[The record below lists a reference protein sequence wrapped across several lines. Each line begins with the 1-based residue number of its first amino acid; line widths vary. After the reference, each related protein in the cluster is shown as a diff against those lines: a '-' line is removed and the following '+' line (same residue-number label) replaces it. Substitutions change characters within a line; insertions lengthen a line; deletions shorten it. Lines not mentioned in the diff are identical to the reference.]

1 MSTSDRRPKNPRD
14 SSNSPNRSRGNSSS
28 RRNTSG
34 KNQNS
39 KRKPKTSNARQG
51 DRTAK
56 GKLSGGAPR
65 KYKKNTSSRQKDV
78 LDPIPGNREWGGL
91 ARKGVLRVHH
101 DDQKILQQ
109 VPEKPEPLDPAEKER
124 EEQRIL
130 RKEKRD
136 RRHEELR
143 IEAKA
148 ALARAKTNPKA
159 KKTSHLRP
167 YKRKPITR
175 GPRQYGE
182 LQPRFRKA
190 YGPERGK
197 KYLKLFHE
205 AIRAFEDERFD
216 DAGRKIQ
223 PLTKIDH
230 KVPEVH
236 ELFGLIL
243 YRRGEYIKA
252 AEALERFRSFAS
264 STEQHPVLMDCYRAE
279 RRWSDI
285 EFLWDELR
293 EISPSGALVVE
304 GRIVM
309 AGSFADRG
317 NLREAVRLL
326 EKGWK
331 APKRPHDH
339 HLRRAYAL
347 ADLYD
352 RAGNIPRAREIFA
365 WIVKFVPDF
374 VDANERL
381 KNLR

>member
-1 MSTSDRRPKNPRD
+1 
-14 SSNSPNRSRGNSSS
+14 
-28 RRNTSG
+28 
-34 KNQNS
+34 
-39 KRKPKTSNARQG
+39 
-51 DRTAK
+51 
-56 GKLSGGAPR
+56 
-65 KYKKNTSSRQKDV
+65 
-78 LDPIPGNREWGGL
+78 
-91 ARKGVLRVHH
+91 
-101 DDQKILQQ
+101 
-109 VPEKPEPLDPAEKER
+109 
-124 EEQRIL
+124 
-130 RKEKRD
+130 
-136 RRHEELR
+136 
-143 IEAKA
+143 
-148 ALARAKTNPKA
+148 
-159 KKTSHLRP
+159 
-167 YKRKPITR
+167 
-175 GPRQYGE
+175 
-182 LQPRFRKA
+182 
-190 YGPERGK
+190 
-197 KYLKLFHE
+197 
-205 AIRAFEDERFD
+205 
-216 DAGRKIQ
+216 
-223 PLTKIDH
+223 
-230 KVPEVH
+230 
-236 ELFGLIL
+236 
-243 YRRGEYIKA
+243 
-252 AEALERFRSFAS
+252 
-264 STEQHPVLMDCYRAE
+264 MDCYRAE